1 MFEVESSDPSGSVKF
16 ATAESYGVT
25 HPKGGWQGGR
35 GWQVNGSAINDT
47 TTEVYLLASKW
58 MIENVWEALDVPNEW
73 FFDASECSN
82 GRRPCCGSAAALT
95 ADRCCEQRR
104 GSSTSSRTPPCPT
117 ARPRT
122 Q

>member
-73 FFDASECSN
+73 FFDASEWSN
-82 GRRPCCGSAAALT
+82 GRRLCCDFAAALT
-95 ADRCCEQRR
+95 VDRCCEQRR
-104 GSSTSSRTPPCPT
+104 GSSTSSRTPPSPT
-117 ARPRT
+117 APPRT
-122 Q
+122 P